1 MMNKQAWLPA
11 ITALAILA
19 LSGCSPLKEYRTVYP
34 AVCVSATQRPSPEC
48 AAHALQQLPTA
59 KGNHYLLGFI
69 EFDDQ
74 GQLWDRKQ
82 MADVVDKL
90 AGEAGKKD
98 LLMVVFVHG
107 WKHSAAPSDTNV
119 QTFRKVLREL
129 TDAEVQ
135 IAKLMD
141 TPAREVVG
149 VYLGWRGGSV
159 TVPLLKELTFWD
171 RKNTAQ
177 KVGRGGVTEVLS
189 RLELIKR
196 DKKSISEAG
205 HNRTRLVIVGH
216 SFGGAVVHTALGQIL
231 ENRFV
236 QTTGPAG
243 TQSDIGGFGDL
254 VVLINPALEARQFSA
269 LSDIST
275 ERGTYFPSQLP
286 VMLEMTSEA
295 DYATRYA
302 FPAGRWLSTLFEKT
316 REQQRFNAVTGKQ
329 ESIGESDTNITAVGH
344 FKPYRTHRLYPL
356 DSKKAAQSK
365 ELSTMDS
372 VRLFMQ
378 TSTDWAHDKKGSKI
392 AFGNLMLERT
402 TTSAGRNPY
411 LFAYVDKRLITDH
424 NDIDDPRI
432 IEFIKQ
438 LILIS
443 TQSPE
448 QADTIRQLQ
457 KPAATH

>member
-1 MMNKQAWLPA
+1 MMNKRTSLPA
-11 ITALAILA
+11 FAALAILA
-19 LSGCSPLKEYRTVYP
+19 LSGCTPLKEYRTVYP
-34 AVCVSATQRPSPEC
+34 AVCISATQQPSPEC
-48 AAHALQQLPTA
+48 AVHALQQLPTA
-59 KGNHYLLGFI
+59 KGNRYLLGFI

-74 GQLWDRKQ
+74 GQLWNRKQ
-82 MADVVDKL
+82 MADVVGKL
-90 AGEAGKKD
+90 AGEAGKQD

-107 WKHSAAPSDTNV
+107 WKHSAAPFDTNV
-119 QTFRKVLREL
+119 RTFRKVLREL
-129 TDAEVQ
+129 TDAETQ
-135 IAKLMD
+135 IAKLTD
-141 TPAREVVG
+141 TPARKVVG
-149 VYLGWRGGSV
+149 IYLGWRGGSV

-189 RLELIKR
+189 RLESIKQ
-196 DKKSISEAG
+196 DKGSINASG
-205 HNRTRLVIVGH
+205 HSRTRLVIVGH
-216 SFGGAVVHTALGQIL
+216 SFGGAVIQTALVQIL

-236 QTTGPAG
+236 QTIGPAG
-243 TQSDIGGFGDL
+243 VQSDIGGFGDL
-254 VVLINPALEARQFSA
+254 VVLINPALEAMQFSA

-275 ERGTYFPSQLP
+275 ERGTYFASQLP

-316 REQQRFNAVTGKQ
+316 REQKRFNAVTHKQ
-329 ESIGESDTNITAVGH
+329 ESISESDANITAIGH

-356 DSKKAAQSK
+356 DSEKTVQSK
-365 ELSTMDS
+365 QLTTMDS
-372 VRLFMQ
+372 VRLFIQ
-378 TSTDWAHDKKGSKI
+378 TSADWAHDKPGSKI

-402 TTSAGRNPY
+402 TTSSGRNPY
-411 LFAYVDKRLITDH
+411 LFAYVDKRLIVDH

-448 QADTIRQLQ
+448 QTDTIRQLQ
-457 KPAATH
+457 KPGAAH